1 MPKKLNG
8 KTRVARP
15 PSIGIG
21 KLLRRAHMAFSR
33 EFRDRL
39 AVEGAT
45 FGEFIHL
52 ERLWAEDGLSQTEL
66 SRRVG
71 IETASSTAVLDT
83 LEKRGY
89 IRRERN
95 SADRRTIIVFVTPA
109 GAKLKPKLLACAKAT
124 NIRARRGMSQYN
136 ILAFFSLVQRIAD
149 NLEAPPKHPRNR
161 KASGPTRARAQVAS
175 VEEER
180 SGT

>member
-1 MPKKLNG
+1 MPKKLNER
-8 KTRVARP
+8 TRVAGP

-71 IETASSTAVLDT
+71 IETASSTAILDT

-95 SADRRTIIVFVTPA
+95 SADRRTINVFVTPA
-109 GAKLKPKLLACAKAT
+109 GAKLKLKLLACAKAT
-124 NIRARRGMSQYN
+124 NMRARRGMTQVD

-161 KASGPTRARAQVAS
+161 KAAGPTRTKAQMVS
-175 VEEER
+175 LEDKR
-180 SGT
+180 